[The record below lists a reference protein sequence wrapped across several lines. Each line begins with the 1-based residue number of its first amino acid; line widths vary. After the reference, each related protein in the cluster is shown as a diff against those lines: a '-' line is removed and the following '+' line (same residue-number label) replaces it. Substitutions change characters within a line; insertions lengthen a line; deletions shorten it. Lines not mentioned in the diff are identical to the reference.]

1 MLSKNDLL
9 NFRNEINN
17 IDEKIVM
24 LLAKRK
30 KLVLDIAQSK
40 IQNNQ
45 PIRDVNREKNLLSK
59 LTSLGKKKNLDPNYI
74 IRLFQLI
81 IEESILTQKILLKKH
96 QKNKNTNEFIISF
109 LGPKGSY
116 SHIAASKYEKQN
128 LKNFIIK
135 ECLNFSEVIQSVE
148 NNESNYA
155 ILPIENSCSGPIDEI
170 FYILK
175 NTNLFIVGEV
185 NVCIDHCLLAIEK
198 VELNIIKKIYSH
210 SQPFKQ
216 CSNFISQFPNWKLEY
231 TNSTTDAIKK
241 VIKYNKITNA
251 VLGSEIGNQIYG
263 LKVLCKNISNQKNN
277 ITRFIC
283 LSKTPL
289 KIYSNNKVKT
299 TIIFTLEKELKKLSE
314 IILIL
319 EKENIIVKMLTFYN
333 TKNEEK
339 IFYLDIEENLSS
351 NTIQNSLNKIQKI
364 TKFIKILG
372 CYPIESKKL
381 F

>member
-17 IDEKIVM
+17 IDKKIVM
-24 LLAKRK
+24 LLSKRK
-30 KLVLDIAQSK
+30 KLVLNIAQSK

-45 PIRDVNREKNLLSK
+45 PIRDINREKNLLSK
-59 LTSLGKKKNLDPNYI
+59 LTSLGKEKNLDPDYI

-81 IEESILTQKILLKKH
+81 IEESILTQKTLLKKF
-96 QKNKNTNEFIISF
+96 QNKNSINQNIISF
-109 LGPKGSY
+109 LGPKGTY
-116 SHIAASKYEKQN
+116 SDIAVSQYEKQN
-128 LKNFIIK
+128 LKKFIKK
-135 ECLNFSEVIQSVE
+135 ECLNFKEVIQLVE

-155 ILPIENSCSGPIDEI
+155 ILPIENSCSGPINEI
-170 FYILK
+170 FNILK
-175 NTNLFIVGEV
+175 NTSLFIVGEV
-185 NVCIDHCLLAIEK
+185 NVFIDHCLLALEK

-216 CSNFISQFPNWKLEY
+216 CSNFIGQFPHWKIKY

-241 VIKYNKITNA
+241 IIKYSKITNA
-251 VLGSEIGNQIYG
+251 VLGSEIGSQIYG
-263 LKVLCKNISNQKNN
+263 LKILCKNISNKKNN
-277 ITRFIC
+277 ITRFVC

-289 KIYSNNKVKT
+289 KIHSHIQVKT
-299 TIIFTLEKELKKLSE
+299 TIIFTLEKKSKELSE

-319 EKENIIVKMLTFYN
+319 EQKKIIIKMLTFYN
-333 TKNEEK
+333 TNNEEK

-351 NTIQNSLNKIQKI
+351 NTIHNVLKKIQKI
-364 TKFIKILG
+364 TKFMKILG
-372 CYPIESKKL
+372 CYPIEIKKL